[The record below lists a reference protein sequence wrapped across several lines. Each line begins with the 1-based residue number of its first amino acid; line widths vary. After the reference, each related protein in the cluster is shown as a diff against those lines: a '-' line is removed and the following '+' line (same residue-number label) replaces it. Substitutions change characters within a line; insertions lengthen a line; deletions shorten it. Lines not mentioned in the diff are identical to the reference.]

1 MVGTR
6 LFNFLNCALLSQMSV
21 RASSTS
27 SAMLKDYADFAMGH
41 SAIGAQKTFLLWVPD
56 DGCLNQ
62 NM

>member
-1 MVGTR
+1 
-6 LFNFLNCALLSQMSV
+6 MSV